1 MIVDCSGSGTHLWVH
16 EPPKP
21 SLFRPWAAEIYLQRS
36 MKELQ
41 FTVPF
46 CPPVIVLLPAMTGF
60 AELNQALI

>member
-1 MIVDCSGSGTHLWVH
+1 
-16 EPPKP
+16 
-21 SLFRPWAAEIYLQRS
+21 

>member
-1 MIVDCSGSGTHLWVH
+1 MCWRSHLQGPGVIVAVDYPSAALNWV
-16 EPPKP
+16 
-21 SLFRPWAAEIYLQRS
+21 AETYLQRS
-36 MKELQ
+36 MNELQ